1 MAFGYLDKPKQKRDR
16 AKKKEQIIFDLL
28 NIYKIDI
35 VFASFC
41 ILLIS
46 GYNYYVSLQQVPSH
60 DAAFYLLNARDWLTD
75 KPLDEH
81 YRPPLVSWIIA
92 GVWAITGEDWVI
104 VKWLQPIF
112 TIGSG
117 VVLYLLLRKYK
128 GGLFAFGVTSLTMT
142 QESIFLAT
150 GYIQPEGMALFF
162 LVLTIY
168 LLKLRKE
175 KYWFLAGISIAL
187 TFASRYPVFIQAVA
201 IFLVETI
208 IVRNAKLA
216 YRAILGG
223 VPILIAVV
231 SVVYLKAGIF
241 QIALGKDT
249 TVTTSLSP
257 FYLVNSIE
265 IWGLAFFLAPIALLQ
280 KRTYTDSFNY
290 VFIAWFIISLL
301 FWSSSSENH
310 QFRFSF
316 QFTPAVYYLSLLA
329 IENILKSNIS
339 LNSLRSLLRGIRPH
353 PNGIT
358 KSLGRVIL
366 LCSYIASSILLV
378 LLFVSFVTGQSY
390 FEKQPLPIQQEQE
403 QEQLPQQ
410 IQDNRNI
417 SDSLITYSVKILS
430 PAPGQ
435 SFLINS
441 QNSLAVIGS
450 STLPST
456 LSNLYNNNNTLSGCQ
471 VSVIVNNVR
480 PYQKAIPTGP
490 NGINDYSSWR
500 FEINPDYTQIMEGLN
515 RITAKLSCPSIS
527 NDTESQEDIKSYS
540 VFITGLSDKLPNM
553 INNSS

>member
-378 LLFVSFVTGQSY
+378 LLFVSFITGQSY

-553 INNSS
+553 IDNSS